1 MRVLISTNIPSPYR
15 WLFWNQLSEKCDLSV
30 VFESR
35 RAKDRNES
43 WYPDTPAKFHDIFL
57 NGLRYG
63 QESAASFGL
72 VKYFLSRKYDVK
84 VLGGYSSLSDML
96 TILVLKLC
104 RIKYILDIDGAIEQ
118 EESALKRSIKGFFI
132 RGADFYLSPSE
143 RSDQYLMKYGVRQ
156 SQLRRFRFTSLLQED
171 ISNAPSTEA
180 EKQALREQLHMTEEK
195 VVLSVG
201 SFIHRKG
208 FDVLLESF
216 SGMPETVG
224 CYLVGGVPT
233 PEYLSMVEK
242 QGLKNIHFIDHTSKE
257 ELLKYYRAADC
268 LAFPTRYD
276 IWGLVVNEALS
287 RGLPVI
293 TTDRCVSGLELIQQ
307 GKNGFLIPSEDPS
320 ALREKILCIL
330 QNDALQAEM
339 SENALKTA
347 GEYTI
352 ENMVEEYLSVFH
364 EFTGQSENAA
374 NR

>member
-35 RAKDRNES
+35 RAKDRNEA
-43 WYPDTPAKFHDIFL
+43 WYPDTPANFNGIFL
-57 NGLRYG
+57 NGLQYG
-63 QESAASFGL
+63 QESTASFGL
-72 VKYFLSRKYDVK
+72 VKHFLSRKYDVK

-96 TILVLKLC
+96 TIMVLKLC
-104 RIKYILDIDGAIEQ
+104 KIKYILDIDGAIEH
-118 EESALKRSIKGFFI
+118 EESGFKRILKGFFI
-132 RGADFYLSPSE
+132 RGAELYLSPSAC
-143 RSDQYLMKYGVRQ
+143 SDQYLLKYGVRE
-156 SQLRRFRFTSLLQED
+156 SQLRRFRFTSLLEED
-171 ISNAPSTEA
+171 IFSAPSTED
-180 EKQALREQLHMTEEK
+180 EKRTLREQLHMTEEK
-195 VVLSVG
+195 IVLSVG

-233 PEYLSMVEK
+233 PEYLSMVEERS
-242 QGLKNIHFIDHTSKE
+242 LKNIHFIDHTSKE
-257 ELLKYYRAADC
+257 ELSKYYRAADC

-307 GKNGFLIPSEDPS
+307 GRNGFLIPSENPA
-320 ALREKILCIL
+320 ALREKILYIL
-330 QNDALQAEM
+330 QNDALRAEM

-347 GEYTI
+347 RAYTI

-364 EFTGQSENAA
+364 EFTGKHGTAA

>member
-35 RAKDRNES
+35 RAKDRNEA
-43 WYPDTPAKFHDIFL
+43 WYPDTPANFNGIFL
-57 NGLRYG
+57 NGLQYG
-63 QESAASFGL
+63 QESTASFGL
-72 VKYFLSRKYDVK
+72 VKHFLRRKYDVK

-96 TILVLKLC
+96 TIMVLKLC
-104 RIKYILDIDGAIEQ
+104 KIKYILDIDGAIEH
-118 EESALKRSIKGFFI
+118 EESGFKRILKGFFI
-132 RGADFYLSPSE
+132 RGAELYLSPSAC
-143 RSDQYLMKYGVRQ
+143 SDQYLLKYGVRE
-156 SQLRRFRFTSLLQED
+156 SQLRRFRFTSLLEED
-171 ISNAPSTEA
+171 IFSAPSTED
-180 EKQALREQLHMTEEK
+180 EKRTLREQLHMTEEK
-195 VVLSVG
+195 IVLSVG

-242 QGLKNIHFIDHTSKE
+242 RSLKNIHFIDHTSKE
-257 ELLKYYRAADC
+257 ELSKYYRAADC

-307 GKNGFLIPSEDPS
+307 GRNGFLIPSENPA
-320 ALREKILCIL
+320 ALREKILYIL
-330 QNDALQAEM
+330 QNDALRAEM

-347 GEYTI
+347 RAYTI

-364 EFTGQSENAA
+364 EFTGKHGTAA